1 MKMRKVFGACA
12 LLLALTVVGCGKGE
26 ASSEA
31 SKSSSKPAS
40 TQQSTNKPA
49 TTTSAAPASTTTS
62 AAPAEDPLW
71 TPLARTW
78 TEGAAVANSAGKN
91 YIPLTDA
98 TANKVGVKI
107 AIKDYEVAEGA
118 TETSNLS
125 NDGKIGPVNDHSAA
139 LAWKVKAPKAG
150 DYQLVMTGKC
160 KTDATDYTLSQ
171 RAFAV
176 TLNGAEV
183 DVAAEDRIAVTTEAA
198 PFVAAPRMTLRGT
211 EEDVITVTCT
221 DYRIQFDVTSFLV
234 FQEI

>member
-31 SKSSSKPAS
+31 SKNSSKPAS

-49 TTTSAAPASTTTS
+49 TTTSAAPASTTS

-78 TEGAAVANSAGKN
+78 TEGTAVANSAGKN

-118 TETSNLS
+118 TESSNLS
-125 NDGKIGPVNDHSAA
+125 SDGKIGPVNDHQAA

-160 KTDATDYTLSQ
+160 KADATDYTLSQ

-176 TLNGAEV
+176 TLNGEAV